1 MTWDLI
7 VELIENSDSRITR
20 FDVNNDFDIVCK
32 TKEDAE
38 CIADFLEVLGFDIHT
53 SYENNYLVYVD

>member
-32 TKEDAE
+32 TNK
-38 CIADFLEVLGFDIHT
+38 HWK
-53 SYENNYLVYVD
+53 